1 MSNEGKAIRAAHVI
15 IRGGHVTDLRCLID
29 RCPHTFFCKCII
41 YNSAVLPQHVVL
53 MRCLIWMKMKGSVF
67 FSFSHVLGCW
77 RRWREG
83 ATWPC
88 TSVIADI
95 CIFMFL
101 LNGLR
106 QFSQQIPWQ
115 TAYFGPV
122 ARLWV
127 FFSLLRAAHQHL
139 TICYF
144 CLGGIAQATLRI

>member
-15 IRGGHVTDLRCLID
+15 IQGGHVTDLRCLID
-29 RCPHTFFCKCII
+29 RCPHTFFYKCII
-41 YNSAVLPQHVVL
+41 YNSAVLQQYDVL
-53 MRCLIWMKMKGSVF
+53 MCCITSMKMKGGIF
-67 FSFSHVLGCW
+67 FHVLRCC
-77 RRWREG
+77 RRWCEG

-88 TSVIADI
+88 TSVITDI

-122 ARLWV
+122 ARLRG

-144 CLGGIAQATLRI
+144 CLGGIARTTPRI